1 MNLLGGCV
9 SNLSCYHGKMPDI
22 GDLRKGWFILASSLR
37 VQSITTGKPQKLEL
51 QATLT
56 VRKQTVL
63 GYHIN
68 WISVLFS
75 PGSQAIEWVLCTVR
89 VGLVLMNLILTV
101 PYRHIQKLTYNLGN
115 SL

>member
-1 MNLLGGCV
+1 
-9 SNLSCYHGKMPDI
+9 MPDI
-22 GDLRKGWFILASSLR
+22 GDLRKGWLILAPSLR
-37 VQSITTGKPQKLEL
+37 VQSITKGKPQKQEL

-63 GYHIN
+63 GYHII

-89 VGLVLMNLILTV
+89 IGLVLMNLILTV
-101 PYRHIQKLTYNLGN
+101 PYRHIQKLTSNLGN